1 LKNYKLSLI
10 IPTLDAEKLI
20 CPLIDSIK
28 DQTVI
33 PDEIIIVDSE
43 SEDNTV
49 DLLSKYP
56 DVKLIQIKRSDFDHG
71 KTRDMALRSSIGEY
85 VVFMTQDAVPN
96 NKYFIEKLLSPFF
109 KDDGVALS
117 TGRQLPK
124 PDASRMEQLVR
135 TFNYPSQS
143 RVRSKDD
150 IPEMGIKTYFASD
163 VCSAYRR
170 DIYERLGG
178 FDYPIKTNED
188 MFYAAKVI
196 NAGYKIAYC
205 ADAEVLHSHNFT
217 LKEQYK
223 RNYIQGYEIE
233 RHRDILGSASQES
246 EGMKLVKYVSKE
258 LLKKGR
264 VFSFIHFGFDCCARL
279 LGSKKGRKDYL
290 RGMDHVSNK

>member
-1 LKNYKLSLI
+1 MKNYKLSLI
-10 IPTLDAEKLI
+10 IPTLNAEKYI
-20 CPLIDSIK
+20 CPLVDSINN
-28 DQTVI
+28 QTIV

-43 SEDNTV
+43 SDDQTV
-49 DLLSKYP
+49 ES
-56 DVKLIQIKRSDFDHG
+56 VKNKPNVKVIQIKRNEFDHG
-71 KTRDMALRSSIGEY
+71 KTRDMALRSSIGEFI
-85 VVFMTQDAVPN
+85 VFMTQDAIPN
-96 NKYFIEKLLSPFF
+96 NEYFIERLVSPFF
-109 KDDGVALS
+109 MDEMIVLS

-124 PDASRMEQLVR
+124 SDASKMEQLVR
-135 TFNYPSQS
+135 AFNYPAESK
-143 RVRSKDD
+143 VRSKDD
-150 IPEMGIKTYFASD
+150 IPEMGIKTFFASD

-170 DIYERLGG
+170 KIYEELDG

-233 RHRDILGSASQES
+233 RHRDILGKSSQES
-246 EGMKLVKYVSKE
+246 EGMKLVKYVSKG

-264 VFSFIHFGFDCCARL
+264 ILSFIHFGFDCCARL
-279 LGSKKGRKDYL
+279 MGSKKGRKDFL
-290 RGMDHVSNK
+290 NTTTI

>member
-1 LKNYKLSLI
+1 MKNYNLSLI
-10 IPTLDAEKLI
+10 IPTLNAGRFI

-28 DQTVI
+28 DQTIV

-109 KDDGVALS
+109 KDEMIVLS

-124 PDASRMEQLVR
+124 PDASKMEQLVR
-135 TFNYPSQS
+135 TFNYPAKSK
-143 RVRSKDD
+143 VRSKND
-150 IPEMGIKTYFASD
+150 IPEMGIKTFFASD

-170 DIYERLGG
+170 DIYEELGG

-264 VFSFIHFGFDCCARL
+264 VFSFIHFGLDCCARL
-279 LGSKKGRKDYL
+279 LGSKKGRKKL
-290 RGMDHVSNK
+290 